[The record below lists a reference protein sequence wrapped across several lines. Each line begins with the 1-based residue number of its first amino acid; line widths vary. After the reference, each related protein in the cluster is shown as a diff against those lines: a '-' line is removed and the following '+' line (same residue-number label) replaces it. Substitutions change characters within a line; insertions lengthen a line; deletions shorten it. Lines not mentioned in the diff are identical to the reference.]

1 MIQLPST
8 RVLFNRL
15 NRPEVQRQPEYD
27 SHRFPP
33 TGAPNRPMHLLRPT
47 TNQGNDARLQLVPA
61 STTAGVNGLDSKH
74 ELVALQ
80 TTGVRLAETT
90 AHDLQE

>member
-1 MIQLPST
+1 MTPT
-8 RVLFNRL
+8 
-15 NRPEVQRQPEYD
+15 D
-27 SHRFPP
+27 SHLDGSKEEP
-33 TGAPNRPMHLLRPT
+33 TDASVASYNLR
-47 TNQGNDARLQLVPA
+47 QGNDARLQLVPA

-90 AHDLQE
+90 STREQQE